1 MRRFAFLAVIV
12 AALFAAAPA
21 SACEQCFGA
30 NAKSPLVDA
39 AKIGMFALL
48 GVTLTVQGGF
58 LAFFLH
64 LRKRARRFQQAELDA
79 EWNELQRRDSKP

>member
-1 MRRFAFLAVIV
+1 MKRLVALAVIV
-12 AALFAAAPA
+12 AAVLAAAPA

-39 AKIGMFALL
+39 AKVGMFLLL
-48 GVTLTVQGGF
+48 GITLTVQGGF

-64 LRKRARRFQQAELDA
+64 LRKRARKFHEAELDA
-79 EWNELQRRDSKP
+79 EWGELQRRDSKP

>member
-1 MRRFAFLAVIV
+1 MKRLVATAVIV
-12 AALFAAAPA
+12 AAVLAAAPA

-39 AKIGMFALL
+39 AKVGMFLLL

-64 LRKRARRFQQAELDA
+64 LRKRARMFQEAEIDA
-79 EWNELQRRDSKP
+79 EWDELQRRDSKP